1 MKRKGTLL
9 NQKYRSL
16 LTATL
21 AMTAS
26 TYLSSIL
33 DGIMVGQILGT
44 VQLYAI
50 NLTTSIV
57 FLRSIP
63 IAMFTFGG
71 NTLSVIHKSK
81 RDQQSADTVF
91 TLSFWAGVL
100 STVLLSVLGIAL
112 MVPTAQLLAQGKEEL
127 TQMIVEYL
135 LPLWILTPLVAV
147 VNQTAAYARTD
158 SMRKLAAALP
168 IVANVINL
176 LCDYLY
182 MAVFGWGVAGAGWAT
197 VTGYVVGVFLTLIYF
212 RSKKRTVHFTKAAF
226 RQLRAL
232 GKICN
237 VGLPSALI
245 YVCNFLRLFFTNAII
260 LSFTGVMGGKIASV
274 SFSLNSLAFILVE
287 GASMTLLPILG
298 ALYGEKDANGQR
310 LTLRYGMIV
319 TVALSVLVLV
329 VSELFPV
336 PLAALYGLTEPVTAD
351 IFAVTFR
358 IFSVNIPILAVIYVM
373 RTFFQATKQRGL
385 ANLLVMLDGVLTI
398 VPLMFWFAHY
408 DIYWLWASFPF
419 SKLLTVIITLIAMF
433 ISKKVRRKKNMLGIE
448 EQDGVMY
455 DFSIKN
461 EIPEAIHASEEAM
474 AFCEKNH
481 VPENT
486 VNAVGVTVEELCHNI
501 AVYAQSNDNHAVDV
515 CIRVFPDKVNIRL
528 RDNGREFDPT
538 DYLDNSGKRITGLG
552 LVRMLS
558 SSINYNRV
566 LGFNVTNVAIAYGAE
581 GEAYG

>member
-1 MKRKGTLL
+1 MKRNGTLL
-9 NQKYRSL
+9 NKKYRSL
-16 LTATL
+16 LVATL

-63 IAMFTFGG
+63 IALFTFGG

-81 RDQQSADTVF
+81 RDQKSADAAF

-100 STVLLSVLGIAL
+100 STVLLSVIGLAV
-112 MVPTAQLLAQGKEEL
+112 MYPTAQLLAQGKEEL
-127 TQMIVEYL
+127 TGLVMDYL
-135 LPLWILTPLVAV
+135 LPLWVLTPLVAI

-158 SMRKLAAALP
+158 GMRKLATALP
-168 IVANVINL
+168 IVANVVNL
-176 LCDYLY
+176 ICDYLY

-197 VTGYVVGVFLTLIYF
+197 VTGYVVGVALTLIYF
-212 RSKKRTVHFTKAAF
+212 KSGQRTVHFTAAALK
-226 RQLRAL
+226 QLKSL
-232 GKICN
+232 GKVFS

-260 LSFTGVMGGKIASV
+260 LSYTGVMGGKIASV

-336 PLAALYGLTEPVTAD
+336 PLAALYGLNDAATAEV
-351 IFAVTFR
+351 FAVTFR
-358 IFSVNIPILAVIYVM
+358 IFSINIPILAVIYVM

-385 ANLLVMLDGVLTI
+385 ANLLVMLDGVLAI
-398 VPLMFWFAHY
+398 VPLMYWFAHY
-408 DIYWLWASFPF
+408 DIYWLWFSFPV
-419 SKLLTVIITLIAMF
+419 SKAVTVIITLIAMAV
-433 ISKKVRRKKNMLGIE
+433 SKKLKHKKNLLGIE

-461 EIPEAIHASEEAM
+461 EVPEAIRASEEVM
-474 AFCEKNH
+474 AFCKQQN

-486 VNAVGVTVEELCHNI
+486 VNAVGVSVEELCHNI
-501 AVYAQSNDNHAVDV
+501 ATYAKSSVNNAVDV
-515 CIRVFPDKVNIRL
+515 CVRVFPDKVNVRL
-528 RDNGREFDPT
+528 RDNGAEFDPT
-538 DYLDNSGKRITGLG
+538 DYIDNSGKRITGLE

-566 LGFNVTNVAIAYGAE
+566 LGFNVTNVAVSYQ
-581 GEAYG
+581 

>member
-1 MKRKGTLL
+1 MKRNGTLL
-9 NQKYRSL
+9 NKKYRSL
-16 LTATL
+16 LVATL

-81 RDQQSADTVF
+81 RDQKSADAVF
-91 TLSFWAGVL
+91 TLSFWAGIL
-100 STVLLSVLGIAL
+100 STVLISIVGIAT
-112 MVPTAQLLAQGKEEL
+112 MVPTAQILAQGKEEL
-127 TQMIVEYL
+127 VGLVIDYL

-158 SMRKLAAALP
+158 GLRKLATALP
-168 IVANVINL
+168 IVANIINL
-176 LCDYLY
+176 ICDYIY
-182 MAVFGWGVAGAGWAT
+182 MAIFGWGVAGAGWAT
-197 VTGYVVGVFLTLIYF
+197 VTGYVVGTLLTLIYF
-212 RSKKRTVHFTKAAF
+212 KSAKRTVHFTKEA
-226 RQLRAL
+226 LKKLKML
-232 GKICN
+232 GKIFS

-310 LTLRYGMIV
+310 ITLRYGMIV
-319 TVALSVLVLV
+319 TVALSVFVLI

-336 PLAALYGLTEPVTAD
+336 QLAALYGLNDAATAD

-358 IFSVNIPILAVIYVM
+358 IFSINIPILAVIYVM

-398 VPLMFWFAHY
+398 VPLMYWFAHY
-408 DIYWLWASFPF
+408 DIYWLWMSFPV
-419 SKLLTVIITLIAMF
+419 SKAVTVLVTLIAMV
-433 ISKKVRRKKNMLGIE
+433 ISKKIQNKKNILGIE
-448 EQDGVMY
+448 EEDGVMY

-461 EIPEAIHASEEAM
+461 EIPEAIRASEEAM
-474 AFCEKNH
+474 KFCKEQN

-486 VNAVGVTVEELCHNI
+486 VNAIGVTLEELCHNI
-501 AVYAQSNDNHAVDV
+501 ATYSKSKGNGAVDV
-515 CIRVFPDKVNIRL
+515 CVRVMPDKVNVRL
-528 RDNGREFDPT
+528 RDNGAEFDPT
-538 DYLDNSGKRITGLG
+538 DYIDNSGKRITGLE

-566 LGFNVTNVAIAYGAE
+566 LGFNVTNVAVSY
-581 GEAYG
+581 

>member
-1 MKRKGTLL
+1 MKRTGTLL
-9 NQKYRSL
+9 NKKYRIL
-16 LTATL
+16 LISTL

-26 TYLSSIL
+26 TYLSGIL
-33 DGIMVGQILGT
+33 DGIMVGQLLGT

-63 IAMFTFGG
+63 IALFTFGG

-81 RDQQSADTVF
+81 RDQKSADSVF

-100 STVLLSVLGIAL
+100 STVILSVIGIAV
-112 MVPTAQLLAQGKEEL
+112 MIPTAQLLAQGKEEL
-127 TQMIVEYL
+127 VGYVVDYL

-158 SMRKLAAALP
+158 GLRKLATALP

-176 LCDYLY
+176 ICDYIY
-182 MAVFGWGVAGAGWAT
+182 MAIFKWGVAGAGWAT
-197 VTGYVVGVFLTLIYF
+197 ITGYVVGAALTLIYF
-212 RSKKRTVHFTKAAF
+212 KSEKRTVHFTRAALK
-226 RQLRAL
+226 QLKSL
-232 GKICN
+232 GKIFS

-245 YVCNFLRLFFTNAII
+245 YVCNFLRLYLTNAII
-260 LSFTGVMGGKIASV
+260 LTYTGVMGGKIASV

-298 ALYGEKDANGQR
+298 ALYGEKDSNGQR
-310 LTLRYGMIV
+310 LTLRYGMIF
-319 TVALSVLVLV
+319 TVALSVFVLV
-329 VSELFPV
+329 ISELFPV
-336 PLAALYGLTEPVTAD
+336 QLAALYGLTEPAVTK
-351 IFAVTFR
+351 IFALTFR
-358 IFSVNIPILAVIYVM
+358 IFSINIPILAVIYVM

-408 DIYWLWASFPF
+408 DIYWLWLSFPV
-419 SKLLTVIITLIAMF
+419 SKALTVAITLIAML
-433 ISKKVRRKKNMLGIE
+433 ISKKVQHKKNILGIE
-448 EQDGVMY
+448 EQEGVVY

-461 EIPEAIHASEEAM
+461 EIPQAIHASEETM

-486 VNAVGVTVEELCHNI
+486 VNAIGVAVEELCHNI
-501 AVYAQSNDNHAVDV
+501 AVYSTSGASNAVDV
-515 CIRVFPDKVNIRL
+515 CVRVFPDKVNVRL
-528 RDNGREFDPT
+528 RDDGAEFDPT
-538 DYLDNSGKRITGLG
+538 DYIDNSGKRITGLE
-552 LVRMLS
+552 LMRMLS
-558 SSINYNRV
+558 SSVDYNRV
-566 LGFNVTNVAIAYGAE
+566 LGFNVTNVAVDY
-581 GEAYG
+581 

>member
-1 MKRKGTLL
+1 MKRNGTLL
-9 NQKYRSL
+9 NKKYRSL
-16 LTATL
+16 LVATL

-81 RDQQSADTVF
+81 RDQKSADAVF
-91 TLSFWAGVL
+91 TLSFWAGIL
-100 STVLLSVLGIAL
+100 STVLISIVGIAT
-112 MVPTAQLLAQGKEEL
+112 MVPTAQILAQGKEEL
-127 TQMIVEYL
+127 VGLVIDYL
-135 LPLWILTPLVAV
+135 LPLWVLTPLVAV

-158 SMRKLAAALP
+158 GLRKLATALP
-168 IVANVINL
+168 IVANIINL
-176 LCDYLY
+176 ICDYIY
-182 MAVFGWGVAGAGWAT
+182 MAIFGWGVAGAGWAT
-197 VTGYVVGVFLTLIYF
+197 VTGYVVGTLLTLIYF
-212 RSKKRTVHFTKAAF
+212 KSAKRTVHFTKEA
-226 RQLRAL
+226 LKKLKML
-232 GKICN
+232 GKIFS

-310 LTLRYGMIV
+310 ITLRYGMIV
-319 TVALSVLVLV
+319 TVALSVFVLI

-336 PLAALYGLTEPVTAD
+336 QLAALYGLNDAATAD

-358 IFSVNIPILAVIYVM
+358 IFSINIPILAVIYVM

-398 VPLMFWFAHY
+398 VPLMYWFAHY
-408 DIYWLWASFPF
+408 DIYWLWMSFPV
-419 SKLLTVIITLIAMF
+419 SKAVTVLITLIAMV
-433 ISKKVRRKKNMLGIE
+433 ISKKIQNKKNILGIE
-448 EQDGVMY
+448 EEDGVMY

-461 EIPEAIHASEEAM
+461 EIPEAIRASEEAM
-474 AFCEKNH
+474 KFCKEQN

-486 VNAVGVTVEELCHNI
+486 VNAIGVTLEELCHNI
-501 AVYAQSNDNHAVDV
+501 ATYSKNKGNAKKISEESRNTYKAAALKIWRRMFHVKHSPLFFVLYE
-515 CIRVFPDKVNIRL
+515 IYKEKVFILFHVKQ
-528 RDNGREFDPT
+528 
-538 DYLDNSGKRITGLG
+538 
-552 LVRMLS
+552 
-558 SSINYNRV
+558 
-566 LGFNVTNVAIAYGAE
+566 
-581 GEAYG
+581 

>member
-1 MKRKGTLL
+1 MKRNGTLL
-9 NQKYRSL
+9 KQKYWTL
-16 LTATL
+16 LVSTL

-50 NLTTSIV
+50 NLTTSVV

-71 NTLSVIHKSK
+71 NTLSVIYKSK
-81 RDQQSADTVF
+81 RDKKSADTVF
-91 TLSFWAGVL
+91 TLSFWGGIV
-100 STVLLSVLGIAL
+100 STAILSVAGIIL
-112 MVPTAQLLAQGKEEL
+112 MAPTAQILAQGKEEL
-127 TQMIVEYL
+127 VDLVISYL
-135 LPLWILTPLVAV
+135 LPLWVLTPMVAA
-147 VNQTAAYARTD
+147 VNETAAYARTD
-158 SMRKLAAALP
+158 GMRNFATVLP

-176 LCDYLY
+176 ICDYIY
-182 MAVFGWGVAGAGWAT
+182 MAIFGWGVAGAGWAT
-197 VTGYVVGVFLTLIYF
+197 VTGYVVGIFITIIYF
-212 RSKKRTVHFTKAAF
+212 KSPKRTVHFTKAAWG
-226 RQLRAL
+226 QLKQL
-232 GKICN
+232 GKIFS

-245 YVCNFLRLFFTNAII
+245 YVCNFLRLFLTNAII
-260 LSFTGVMGGKIASV
+260 LSSTGVIGGKIASV

-298 ALYGEKDANGQR
+298 ALYGEKDSNGQR

-319 TVALSVLVLV
+319 TVALSVFVLII
-329 VSELFPV
+329 SEAIPV
-336 PLAALYGLTEPVTAD
+336 QLAALYGLNDPPTVE

-358 IFSVNIPILAVIYVM
+358 IFSINIPILAVIYVM

-398 VPLMFWFAHY
+398 VPLMWWFSHY
-408 DIYWLWASFPF
+408 NIYWLWFSFPV
-419 SKLLTVIITLIAMF
+419 SKAVTIVITLIAMI
-433 ISKKVRRKKNMLGIE
+433 ISKKVQHKKNILGIE
-448 EQDGVMY
+448 EDDGVVY

-461 EIPEAIHASEEAM
+461 DIPEAIHASEEAM
-474 AFCEKNH
+474 AFCENNQ

-501 AVYAQSNDNHAVDV
+501 ATYASSDSNNSVDV
-515 CIRVFPDKVNIRL
+515 CVRVLPNKVNVRL
-528 RDNGREFDPT
+528 RDNGTEFDPT
-538 DYLDNSGKRITGLG
+538 DYIDNSGKRITGLK

-558 SSINYNRV
+558 STINYNRI
-566 LGFNVTNVAIAYGAE
+566 LGFNVTNVAISY
-581 GEAYG
+581 

>member
-9 NQKYRSL
+9 NKKYRSL
-16 LTATL
+16 LVATL

-50 NLTTSIV
+50 NLTTSVI
-57 FLRSIP
+57 FLRTIP

-81 RDQQSADTVF
+81 RDQKSADAVF
-91 TLSFWAGVL
+91 TLSFWAGIL
-100 STVLLSVLGIAL
+100 STVLISIVGIAT

-127 TQMIVEYL
+127 VGLVIDYL
-135 LPLWILTPLVAV
+135 LPLWVLTPLVAV

-158 SMRKLAAALP
+158 GLRKLATALP
-168 IVANVINL
+168 IIANVINL
-176 LCDYLY
+176 ICDYIY
-182 MAVFGWGVAGAGWAT
+182 MGIFGWGVAGAGWAT
-197 VTGYVVGVFLTLIYF
+197 VTGYVVGVFLTLLYF
-212 RSKKRTVHFTKAAF
+212 KSKKRTVHFTKAA
-226 RQLRAL
+226 LKKLKML
-232 GKICN
+232 GKIFS

-260 LSFTGVMGGKIASV
+260 LSYTGVLGGKIASV

-310 LTLRYGMIV
+310 ITLRYGMIV
-319 TVALSVLVLV
+319 TVALSVLVLII
-329 VSELFPV
+329 SELFPV
-336 PLAALYGLTEPVTAD
+336 QLASLYGLTDKAITD
-351 IFAVTFR
+351 IFSVTFR
-358 IFSVNIPILAVIYVM
+358 IFSINIPILAVIYVM

-398 VPLMFWFAHY
+398 IPLMYWFAHY
-408 DIYWLWASFPF
+408 DIYWLWGAFPV
-419 SKLLTVIITLIAMF
+419 SKALTVIITLIAMV
-433 ISKKVRRKKNMLGIE
+433 ISKKVKHKKNILGIE
-448 EQDGVMY
+448 EEDGVMY
-455 DFSIKN
+455 DFSINN
-461 EIPEAIHASEEAM
+461 EIPEAIRASEEAM
-474 AFCEKNH
+474 AFCKENN

-486 VNAVGVTVEELCHNI
+486 VNAIGVSVEELCHNI
-501 AVYAQSNDNHAVDV
+501 AVYSETNGNSAVDV
-515 CIRVFPDKVNIRL
+515 CVRVMPDMVNVRL
-528 RDNGREFDPT
+528 RDDGAEFDPT
-538 DYLDNSGKRITGLG
+538 DYIDNSGRRITGLQ

-558 SSINYNRV
+558 STINYNRV
-566 LGFNVTNVAIAYGAE
+566 LGFNVTNVAVRY
-581 GEAYG
+581 

>member
-1 MKRKGTLL
+1 MKRNGTLL
-9 NQKYRSL
+9 NKKYRSL
-16 LTATL
+16 LVATL

-81 RDQQSADTVF
+81 RDQKSADAVF
-91 TLSFWAGVL
+91 TLSFWAGIL
-100 STVLLSVLGIAL
+100 STVLISIVGIAT
-112 MVPTAQLLAQGKEEL
+112 MVPTAQILAQGKEEL
-127 TQMIVEYL
+127 VGLVIDYL
-135 LPLWILTPLVAV
+135 LPLWVLTPLVAV

-158 SMRKLAAALP
+158 GLRKLATALP
-168 IVANVINL
+168 IVANIINL
-176 LCDYLY
+176 ICDYIY
-182 MAVFGWGVAGAGWAT
+182 MAIFGWGVAGAGWAT
-197 VTGYVVGVFLTLIYF
+197 VTGYVVGTLLTLIYF
-212 RSKKRTVHFTKAAF
+212 KSAKRTVHFTKEA
-226 RQLRAL
+226 LKKLKML
-232 GKICN
+232 GKIFS

-310 LTLRYGMIV
+310 ITLRYGMIV
-319 TVALSVLVLV
+319 TVALSVFVLI

-336 PLAALYGLTEPVTAD
+336 QLAALYGLNDAATAD

-358 IFSVNIPILAVIYVM
+358 IFSINIPILAVIYVM

-398 VPLMFWFAHY
+398 VPLMYWFAHY
-408 DIYWLWASFPF
+408 DIYWLWMSFPV
-419 SKLLTVIITLIAMF
+419 SKAVTVLVTLIAMV
-433 ISKKVRRKKNMLGIE
+433 ISKKIQNKKNILGIE
-448 EQDGVMY
+448 EEDGVMY

-461 EIPEAIHASEEAM
+461 DIPEAIRASEEAM
-474 AFCEKNH
+474 KFCKEQN

-486 VNAVGVTVEELCHNI
+486 VNAIGVTVEELCHNI
-501 AVYAQSNDNHAVDV
+501 ATYSKTKGNGAVDV
-515 CIRVFPDKVNIRL
+515 CVRVMPDKVNVRL
-528 RDNGREFDPT
+528 RDNGAEFDPT
-538 DYLDNSGKRITGLG
+538 DYIDNSGKRITGLE

-566 LGFNVTNVAIAYGAE
+566 LGFNVTNVAVSY
-581 GEAYG
+581 

>member
-1 MKRKGTLL
+1 MKRNGTLL
-9 NQKYRSL
+9 NKKYRSL
-16 LTATL
+16 LVATL

-81 RDQQSADTVF
+81 RDQQSADAVF
-91 TLSFWAGVL
+91 TLSFWGGVL
-100 STVLLSVLGIAL
+100 STVLLSVIGIAT
-112 MVPTAQLLAQGKEEL
+112 MVPTAQLLAQGKQEL
-127 TQMIVEYL
+127 VGMVVDYL
-135 LPLWILTPLVAV
+135 LPLWVLTPLVAV

-158 SMRKLAAALP
+158 SLRKLATALP
-168 IVANVINL
+168 IVANIINL
-176 LCDYLY
+176 ICDYIY
-182 MAVFGWGVAGAGWAT
+182 MAIFGWGVAGAGWAT
-197 VTGYVVGVFLTLIYF
+197 VTGYVVGVFLTLLYF
-212 RSKKRTVHFTKAAF
+212 KSKQRTVHFTKAAF
-226 RQLRAL
+226 KQLKSL
-232 GKICN
+232 GKIFS

-298 ALYGEKDANGQR
+298 ALYGEKDSNGQR

-319 TVALSVLVLV
+319 TVGLSVLVLI

-336 PLAALYGLTEPVTAD
+336 QLASLYGLTEPSITS

-358 IFSVNIPILAVIYVM
+358 IFSINIPILAVIYVM

-398 VPLMFWFAHY
+398 VPLMYWFAHY
-408 DIYWLWASFPF
+408 DIYWLWFSFPV
-419 SKLLTVIITLIAMF
+419 SKAVTVAITLIAML
-433 ISKKVRRKKNMLGIE
+433 ISKKVQHKRNILGIE
-448 EQDGVMY
+448 EQEGIVY

-461 EIPEAIHASEEAM
+461 EVSEAIHASEEAM
-474 AFCEKNH
+474 AFCEQNQ

-501 AVYAQSNDNHAVDV
+501 AVYAATSGNNAVDV
-515 CIRVFPDKVNIRL
+515 CVRVFPDKVNVRL
-528 RDNGREFDPT
+528 RDNGAEFDPT
-538 DYLDNSGKRITGLG
+538 DYIDNSGKRITGLE

-558 SSINYNRV
+558 STINYNRV
-566 LGFNVTNVAIAYGAE
+566 LGFNVTNVAINYN
-581 GEAYG
+581 

>member
-1 MKRKGTLL
+1 MKRNGTLL
-9 NQKYRSL
+9 NKKYRSL
-16 LTATL
+16 LVATL

-81 RDQQSADTVF
+81 RDQQSADAVF
-91 TLSFWAGVL
+91 TLSFWGGVL
-100 STVLLSVLGIAL
+100 STVLLSIIGIAT
-112 MVPTAQLLAQGKEEL
+112 MVPTAQLLAQGKQEL
-127 TQMIVEYL
+127 VGMVVDYL
-135 LPLWILTPLVAV
+135 LPLWVLTPLVAV

-158 SMRKLAAALP
+158 SLRKLATALP
-168 IVANVINL
+168 IVANIINL
-176 LCDYLY
+176 ICDYIY
-182 MAVFGWGVAGAGWAT
+182 MAIFGWGVAGAGWAT
-197 VTGYVVGVFLTLIYF
+197 VTGYVVGVFLTLLYF
-212 RSKKRTVHFTKAAF
+212 KSKQRTVRFTKAAF
-226 RQLRAL
+226 KQLKSL
-232 GKICN
+232 GKIFS

-298 ALYGEKDANGQR
+298 ALYGEKDSNGQR
-310 LTLRYGMIV
+310 ITLRYGMIV
-319 TVALSVLVLV
+319 TVGLSILVLI

-336 PLAALYGLTEPVTAD
+336 QLAALYGLTEASITS

-358 IFSVNIPILAVIYVM
+358 IFSINIPILAVIYVM

-398 VPLMFWFAHY
+398 VPLMYWFAHY
-408 DIYWLWASFPF
+408 DIYWL
-419 SKLLTVIITLIAMF
+419 
-433 ISKKVRRKKNMLGIE
+433 
-448 EQDGVMY
+448 
-455 DFSIKN
+455 
-461 EIPEAIHASEEAM
+461 
-474 AFCEKNH
+474 
-481 VPENT
+481 
-486 VNAVGVTVEELCHNI
+486 
-501 AVYAQSNDNHAVDV
+501 
-515 CIRVFPDKVNIRL
+515 
-528 RDNGREFDPT
+528 
-538 DYLDNSGKRITGLG
+538 
-552 LVRMLS
+552 
-558 SSINYNRV
+558 
-566 LGFNVTNVAIAYGAE
+566 
-581 GEAYG
+581 

>member
-1 MKRKGTLL
+1 MKRNGTLL
-9 NQKYRSL
+9 NKKYRSL
-16 LTATL
+16 LVATL

-63 IAMFTFGG
+63 IALFTFGG

-81 RDQQSADTVF
+81 RDQKSADMVF

-100 STVLLSVLGIAL
+100 ITVLISIIGIATI
-112 MVPTAQLLAQGKEEL
+112 VPTAQLLAQGKEEL
-127 TQMIVEYL
+127 VGLVIDYL
-135 LPLWILTPLVAV
+135 LPLWVLTPLVAV

-158 SMRKLAAALP
+158 GLRKLATALP

-176 LCDYLY
+176 ICDYIY

-197 VTGYVVGVFLTLIYF
+197 VTGYVVGTALTLIYF
-212 RSKKRTVHFTKAAF
+212 NSKKRTVHFTKAALKNF
-226 RQLRAL
+226 KML
-232 GKICN
+232 GKIFS

-260 LSFTGVMGGKIASV
+260 LSYTGIIGGKIASV

-310 LTLRYGMIV
+310 ITLRYGMIV
-319 TVALSVLVLV
+319 TVALSVLVLII
-329 VSELFPV
+329 SELFPIQ
-336 PLAALYGLTEPVTAD
+336 LAALYGLNDAATAE

-358 IFSVNIPILAVIYVM
+358 IFSINIPILAVIYVM

-398 VPLMFWFAHY
+398 VPLMYWFAHY
-408 DIYWLWASFPF
+408 DIYWLWMSFPV
-419 SKLLTVIITLIAMF
+419 SKALTVVITLIAMV
-433 ISKKVRRKKNMLGIE
+433 ISKKIKNKKNILGIE
-448 EQDGVMY
+448 EEDGVMY

-461 EIPEAIHASEEAM
+461 GIPEAIRASEEAM
-474 AFCEKNH
+474 EFCKQQN

-486 VNAVGVTVEELCHNI
+486 INAIGVTVEELCHNI
-501 AVYAQSNDNHAVDV
+501 AAYSESNGNSAVDV
-515 CIRVFPDKVNIRL
+515 CVRVLPDKVNIRL
-528 RDNGREFDPT
+528 RDDGSEFDPT
-538 DYLDNSGKRITGLG
+538 DYIDNSGKRITGLK

-566 LGFNVTNVAIAYGAE
+566 LGFNVTNVAVSY
-581 GEAYG
+581 

>member
-1 MKRKGTLL
+1 MKRNGTLL
-9 NQKYRSL
+9 NKKYRSL
-16 LTATL
+16 LVATL

-26 TYLSSIL
+26 TYLSGIL

-44 VQLYAI
+44 VELYAI
-50 NLTTSIV
+50 NLTTSII

-63 IAMFTFGG
+63 IALFTFGG
-71 NTLSVIHKSK
+71 NTLSVIFKSK

-100 STVLLSVLGIAL
+100 STVVMSVIGIAV
-112 MVPTAQLLAQGKEEL
+112 MEPTAQLLAQGKEEL
-127 TQMIVEYL
+127 VGLVVDYL
-135 LPLWILTPLVAV
+135 LPLWVLTPLVAV

-158 SMRKLAAALP
+158 SMRKLATALP

-176 LCDYLY
+176 ICDYIY
-182 MAVFGWGVAGAGWAT
+182 MAIFGWGVAGAGWAT
-197 VTGYVVGVFLTLIYF
+197 VTGYVVGAALTLIYF
-212 RSKKRTVHFTKAAF
+212 RSKQRTVHFTKAAIKK
-226 RQLRAL
+226 LKML
-232 GKICN
+232 GKIFSI
-237 VGLPSALI
+237 GLPSALI

-310 LTLRYGMIV
+310 LTLRYGMFA
-319 TVALSVLVLV
+319 TVFFSVLVLI
-329 VSELFPV
+329 VSELFPI
-336 PLAALYGLTEPVTAD
+336 PLASLYGLTEPAVTEV
-351 IFAVTFR
+351 FAVTFR

-408 DIYWLWASFPF
+408 DIYWLWVSFPV
-419 SKLLTVIITLIAMF
+419 SKAVTVIITLIAMV
-433 ISKKVRRKKNMLGIE
+433 ISKKLRHKKNILGIE
-448 EQDGVMY
+448 EEDGVMY

-461 EIPEAIHASEEAM
+461 EISEAIHASEEAM
-474 AFCEKNH
+474 TFCEKNG

-501 AVYAQSNDNHAVDV
+501 ATYANTGGNNAVDV
-515 CIRVFPDKVNIRL
+515 CVRVLPDKVNVRL
-528 RDNGREFDPT
+528 RDNGAEFDPT
-538 DYLDNSGKRITGLG
+538 DYIDNSGKRITGLQ

-558 SSINYNRV
+558 SSVEYNRV
-566 LGFNVTNVAIAYGAE
+566 LGFNVTNVAVNYS
-581 GEAYG
+581 

>member
-9 NQKYRSL
+9 NKKYRSL
-16 LTATL
+16 LVATL

-50 NLTTSIV
+50 NLTTSVI
-57 FLRSIP
+57 FLRTIP

-81 RDQQSADTVF
+81 RDQKSADAVF
-91 TLSFWAGVL
+91 TLSFWAGIL
-100 STVLLSVLGIAL
+100 STVLISIVGIAT

-127 TQMIVEYL
+127 VGLVIDYL
-135 LPLWILTPLVAV
+135 LPLWVLTPLVAA

-158 SMRKLAAALP
+158 GLRKLATALP
-168 IVANVINL
+168 IIANVINL
-176 LCDYLY
+176 ICDYIY
-182 MAVFGWGVAGAGWAT
+182 MAIFGWGVAGAGWAT
-197 VTGYVVGVFLTLIYF
+197 VTGYVVGVFLTLLYF
-212 RSKKRTVHFTKAAF
+212 KSKKRTVHFTKAA
-226 RQLRAL
+226 LKKLKML
-232 GKICN
+232 GKIFS

-260 LSFTGVMGGKIASV
+260 LSYTGVLGGKIASV

-310 LTLRYGMIV
+310 ITLRYGMIV
-319 TVALSVLVLV
+319 TVALSVLVLII
-329 VSELFPV
+329 SELFPV
-336 PLAALYGLTEPVTAD
+336 QLASLYGLTDKAVTD
-351 IFAVTFR
+351 IYAVTFR
-358 IFSVNIPILAVIYVM
+358 IFSINIPILAVIYVM

-398 VPLMFWFAHY
+398 IPLMYWFAHY
-408 DIYWLWASFPF
+408 DIYWLWGAFPV
-419 SKLLTVIITLIAMF
+419 SKALTVIITLIAMV
-433 ISKKVRRKKNMLGIE
+433 ISKKVKHKKNILGIE
-448 EQDGVMY
+448 EEYGVMY
-455 DFSIKN
+455 DFSINN
-461 EIPEAIHASEEAM
+461 EIPEAIRASEEAM
-474 AFCEKNH
+474 AFCKENN

-486 VNAVGVTVEELCHNI
+486 VNAIGVSVEELCHNI
-501 AVYAQSNDNHAVDV
+501 AVYSETNGNSAVDV
-515 CIRVFPDKVNIRL
+515 CVRVMPDMVNVRL
-528 RDNGREFDPT
+528 RDDGAEFDPT
-538 DYLDNSGKRITGLG
+538 DYIDNSGRHITGLQ

-558 SSINYNRV
+558 STINYNRV
-566 LGFNVTNVAIAYGAE
+566 LGFNVTNVAVRY
-581 GEAYG
+581 

>member
-9 NQKYRSL
+9 NKKYRSL
-16 LTATL
+16 LVATL

-50 NLTTSIV
+50 NLTTSVI
-57 FLRSIP
+57 FLRTIP

-81 RDQQSADTVF
+81 RDQKSADAVF
-91 TLSFWAGVL
+91 TLSFWAGIL
-100 STVLLSVLGIAL
+100 STVLISIVGIAT
-112 MVPTAQLLAQGKEEL
+112 MVPTAQILAQGKEEL
-127 TQMIVEYL
+127 VGLVIDYL
-135 LPLWILTPLVAV
+135 LPLWVLTPLVAV

-158 SMRKLAAALP
+158 GLRKLATALP
-168 IVANVINL
+168 IVANIINL
-176 LCDYLY
+176 ICDYIY
-182 MAVFGWGVAGAGWAT
+182 MAIFGWGVAGAGWAT
-197 VTGYVVGVFLTLIYF
+197 VTGYVVGTLLTLIYF
-212 RSKKRTVHFTKAAF
+212 KSAKRSVHFTKEA
-226 RQLRAL
+226 LKKLKML
-232 GKICN
+232 GKIFS

-260 LSFTGVMGGKIASV
+260 LSYTGVLGGKIASV

-310 LTLRYGMIV
+310 ITLRYGMIV
-319 TVALSVLVLV
+319 TVALSVFVLII
-329 VSELFPV
+329 SELFPV
-336 PLAALYGLTEPVTAD
+336 QLASLYGLTDKAVTN

-358 IFSVNIPILAVIYVM
+358 IFSINIPILAVIYVM

-398 VPLMFWFAHY
+398 IPLMYWFAHY
-408 DIYWLWASFPF
+408 DIYWLWGAFPV
-419 SKLLTVIITLIAMF
+419 SKALTVIITLIAMA
-433 ISKKVRRKKNMLGIE
+433 ISKKVKHKKNILGIE
-448 EQDGVMY
+448 EEDGVMY
-455 DFSIKN
+455 DFSINN
-461 EIPEAIHASEEAM
+461 EIPEAIRASEEAM
-474 AFCEKNH
+474 AFCKENN

-486 VNAVGVTVEELCHNI
+486 VNAIGVSVEELCHNI
-501 AVYAQSNDNHAVDV
+501 AVYSETNGNSAVDV
-515 CIRVFPDKVNIRL
+515 CVRVMPDMVNVRL
-528 RDNGREFDPT
+528 RDDGAEFDPT
-538 DYLDNSGKRITGLG
+538 DYIDNSGRRITGLQ

-558 SSINYNRV
+558 STINYNRV
-566 LGFNVTNVAIAYGAE
+566 LGFNVTNVAVRY
-581 GEAYG
+581 

>member
-1 MKRKGTLL
+1 MKRNGTLL
-9 NQKYRSL
+9 NKKYRSL
-16 LTATL
+16 LVATL

-81 RDQQSADTVF
+81 RDQKSADAVF
-91 TLSFWAGVL
+91 TLSFWAGIL
-100 STVLLSVLGIAL
+100 STDLISIVGIAT
-112 MVPTAQLLAQGKEEL
+112 MVPTAQILAQGKEEL
-127 TQMIVEYL
+127 VGLVIDYL
-135 LPLWILTPLVAV
+135 LPLWVLTPLVAV

-158 SMRKLAAALP
+158 GLRKLATALP
-168 IVANVINL
+168 IVANIINL
-176 LCDYLY
+176 ICDYIY
-182 MAVFGWGVAGAGWAT
+182 MAIFGWGVAGAGWAT
-197 VTGYVVGVFLTLIYF
+197 VTGYVVGTLLTLIYF
-212 RSKKRTVHFTKAAF
+212 KSAKRTVHFTKEA
-226 RQLRAL
+226 LKKLKML
-232 GKICN
+232 GKIFS

-310 LTLRYGMIV
+310 ITLRYGMIV
-319 TVALSVLVLV
+319 TVALSVFVLI

-336 PLAALYGLTEPVTAD
+336 QLAALYGLNDAATAD

-358 IFSVNIPILAVIYVM
+358 IFSINIPILAVIYVM

-398 VPLMFWFAHY
+398 VPLMYWFAHY
-408 DIYWLWASFPF
+408 DIYWLWMSFPV
-419 SKLLTVIITLIAMF
+419 SKAVTVLVTLIAMV
-433 ISKKVRRKKNMLGIE
+433 ISKKIQNKKNILGIE
-448 EQDGVMY
+448 EEDGVMY

-461 EIPEAIHASEEAM
+461 DIPEAIRASEEAM
-474 AFCEKNH
+474 KFCKEQN

-486 VNAVGVTVEELCHNI
+486 VNAIGVTVEELCHNI
-501 AVYAQSNDNHAVDV
+501 ATYSKSKGNGAVDV
-515 CIRVFPDKVNIRL
+515 CVRVMPDKVNVRL
-528 RDNGREFDPT
+528 RDDGAEFDPT
-538 DYLDNSGKRITGLG
+538 DYIDNSGKRITGLE

-566 LGFNVTNVAIAYGAE
+566 LGFNVTNVAVSY
-581 GEAYG
+581 

>member
-9 NQKYRSL
+9 NKKYRSL
-16 LTATL
+16 LVATL

-50 NLTTSIV
+50 NLTTSVI
-57 FLRSIP
+57 FLRTIP

-81 RDQQSADTVF
+81 RDQKSADAVF
-91 TLSFWAGVL
+91 TLSFWAGIL
-100 STVLLSVLGIAL
+100 STVLISIVGIAT

-127 TQMIVEYL
+127 VGLVIDYL
-135 LPLWILTPLVAV
+135 LPLWVLTPLVAV

-158 SMRKLAAALP
+158 GLRKLATALP
-168 IVANVINL
+168 IIANVINL
-176 LCDYLY
+176 ICDYIY
-182 MAVFGWGVAGAGWAT
+182 MGIFGWGVAGAGWAT
-197 VTGYVVGVFLTLIYF
+197 VTGYVVGVFLTLLYF
-212 RSKKRTVHFTKAAF
+212 KSKKRTVHFTKAA
-226 RQLRAL
+226 LKKLKML
-232 GKICN
+232 GKIFS

-260 LSFTGVMGGKIASV
+260 LSYTGVLGGKIASV

-310 LTLRYGMIV
+310 ITLRYGMIV
-319 TVALSVLVLV
+319 TVALSVFVLII
-329 VSELFPV
+329 SELFPV
-336 PLAALYGLTEPVTAD
+336 QLASLYGLTDKTITD
-351 IFAVTFR
+351 IFSVTFR
-358 IFSVNIPILAVIYVM
+358 IFSINIPILAVIYVM

-398 VPLMFWFAHY
+398 IPLMYWFAHY
-408 DIYWLWASFPF
+408 DIYWLWGAFPV
-419 SKLLTVIITLIAMF
+419 SKALTVIITLIAMA
-433 ISKKVRRKKNMLGIE
+433 ISKKVKQKKNILGIE
-448 EQDGVMY
+448 EEDGVMY
-455 DFSIKN
+455 DFSINN
-461 EIPEAIHASEEAM
+461 EIPEAIRASEEAM
-474 AFCEKNH
+474 AFCKENN

-486 VNAVGVTVEELCHNI
+486 VNAIGVSVEELCHNI
-501 AVYAQSNDNHAVDV
+501 AVYSETNGSSAVDV
-515 CIRVFPDKVNIRL
+515 CVRVMPDMVNVRL
-528 RDNGREFDPT
+528 RDDGAEFDPT
-538 DYLDNSGKRITGLG
+538 DYIDNSGRRITGLQ

-558 SSINYNRV
+558 STINYNRV
-566 LGFNVTNVAIAYGAE
+566 LGFNVTNVAVRY
-581 GEAYG
+581 

>member
-1 MKRKGTLL
+1 MKRNGTLL
-9 NQKYRSL
+9 NKKYRSL
-16 LTATL
+16 LVATL

-44 VQLYAI
+44 VPLYAI

-71 NTLSVIHKSK
+71 NTLSVIYKSK
-81 RDQQSADTVF
+81 RDQASADTAF

-100 STVLLSVLGIAL
+100 STVLISVIGIAV
-112 MVPTAQLLAQGKEEL
+112 MVPTAQLLAQGKDEL
-127 TQMIVEYL
+127 VSLVTDYL
-135 LPLWILTPLVAV
+135 LPLWVLTPLVAV

-158 SMRKLAAALP
+158 SLRKLATALP
-168 IVANVINL
+168 IVANIINL
-176 LCDYLY
+176 ICDYIY
-182 MAVFGWGVAGAGWAT
+182 MAIFGWGVAGAGWAT
-197 VTGYVVGVFLTLIYF
+197 VTGYVVGIALTMIYF
-212 RSKKRTVHFTKAAF
+212 RSKQRTVHFTKAA
-226 RQLRAL
+226 L
-232 GKICN
+232 GKLGQVGKIFS

-260 LSFTGVMGGKIASV
+260 LSYTGVLGGKIASV

-336 PLAALYGLTEPVTAD
+336 QLAALYGLNEPEVAE

-358 IFSVNIPILAVIYVM
+358 IFSINIPILAVIYVM

-408 DIYWLWASFPF
+408 DIYWLWVSFPV
-419 SKLLTVIITLIAMF
+419 SKALTVLITLIAMV
-433 ISKKVRRKKNMLGIE
+433 ISKNVQHKKNILGIE
-448 EQDGVMY
+448 DEDGVMY

-461 EIPEAIHASEEAM
+461 EIPEAINASEEAM
-474 AFCEKNH
+474 AFCVKNN
-481 VPENT
+481 VPEST

-501 AVYAQSNDNHAVDV
+501 ATYARTNGNNAVDV
-515 CIRVFPDKVNIRL
+515 CVRVMPDKVNVRL
-528 RDNGREFDPT
+528 RDNGAEFDPT
-538 DYLDNSGKRITGLG
+538 DYIDNSGKRITGLE

-558 SSINYNRV
+558 SSVNYNRV
-566 LGFNVTNVAIAYGAE
+566 LGFNVTNVAIAYQ
-581 GEAYG
+581 

>member
-1 MKRKGTLL
+1 MKRNGTLL
-9 NQKYRSL
+9 NKKYRSL
-16 LTATL
+16 LVATL

-33 DGIMVGQILGT
+33 DGIMVGRILGT

-71 NTLSVIHKSK
+71 NTLSVIYKSK
-81 RDQQSADTVF
+81 RDQKSADTVF

-100 STVLLSVLGIAL
+100 STVLISVVGIAAML
-112 MVPTAQLLAQGKEEL
+112 PTARLLAQGNEEL
-127 TQMIVEYL
+127 TGLVADYL
-135 LPLWILTPLVAV
+135 LPLWVLTPLVAV

-158 SMRKLAAALP
+158 GMRKLATMLP
-168 IVANVINL
+168 ITANIINL
-176 LCDYLY
+176 ICDYIY
-182 MAVFGWGVAGAGWAT
+182 MAIFGWGVAGAGWAT
-197 VTGYVVGVFLTLIYF
+197 VTGYLAGAALTLLYF
-212 RSKKRTVHFTKAAF
+212 KAGERTVHFTRAAVKKIKM
-226 RQLRAL
+226 L
-232 GKICN
+232 GKIFSI
-237 VGLPSALI
+237 GLPSALI

-319 TVALSVLVLV
+319 TVALSVVVLV

-336 PLAALYGLTEPVTAD
+336 QLAALYGLTDVATAD

-358 IFSVNIPILAVIYVM
+358 IFSINIPILAVIYVM

-408 DIYWLWASFPF
+408 DIYWLWFSFPV
-419 SKLLTVIITLIAMF
+419 SKAVTVIITLIAMV
-433 ISKKVRRKKNMLGIE
+433 IGKKVRNKKNILGIE
-448 EQDGVMY
+448 EEDGVIC

-461 EIPEAIHASEEAM
+461 EIPEAIKASEEAM
-474 AFCEKNH
+474 EFCKRQN

-486 VNAVGVTVEELCHNI
+486 VNAIGVTVEELCHNI
-501 AVYAQSNDNHAVDV
+501 ANYSITNGNSAVDV
-515 CIRVFPDKVNIRL
+515 CVRVMPDKVNVRIR
-528 RDNGREFDPT
+528 DDGAEFDPT
-538 DYLDNSGKRITGLG
+538 DFIDNSGKRITGLE
-552 LVRMLS
+552 LVRILS

-566 LGFNVTNVAIAYGAE
+566 LGFNVTNVAVSY
-581 GEAYG
+581 

>member
-1 MKRKGTLL
+1 MKRNGTLL
-9 NQKYRSL
+9 NKKYRSL
-16 LTATL
+16 LVATL

-81 RDQQSADTVF
+81 RDQQSADAVF
-91 TLSFWAGVL
+91 TLSFWGGVL
-100 STVLLSVLGIAL
+100 STVLLSVIGIAT
-112 MVPTAQLLAQGKEEL
+112 MVPTAQLLAQGKQEL
-127 TQMIVEYL
+127 VGMVVDYL
-135 LPLWILTPLVAV
+135 LPLWVLTPLVAV

-158 SMRKLAAALP
+158 SLRKLATALP
-168 IVANVINL
+168 IVANIINL
-176 LCDYLY
+176 ICDYIY
-182 MAVFGWGVAGAGWAT
+182 MAIFGWGVAGAGWAT
-197 VTGYVVGVFLTLIYF
+197 VTGYVVGVFLTLLYF
-212 RSKKRTVHFTKAAF
+212 KSKQRTVHFTKAAF
-226 RQLRAL
+226 KQLKSL
-232 GKICN
+232 GKIFS

-298 ALYGEKDANGQR
+298 ALYGEKDSNGQR

-319 TVALSVLVLV
+319 TVGLSILVLI

-336 PLAALYGLTEPVTAD
+336 QLAALYGLTESSITSV
-351 IFAVTFR
+351 FAVTFR
-358 IFSVNIPILAVIYVM
+358 IFSINIPILAVIYVM

-398 VPLMFWFAHY
+398 VPLMYWFAHY
-408 DIYWLWASFPF
+408 DIYWLWFSFPV
-419 SKLLTVIITLIAMF
+419 SKAVTVAITLIAML
-433 ISKKVRRKKNMLGIE
+433 ISKKVQHKRNILGIE
-448 EQDGVMY
+448 EQEGIVY

-461 EIPEAIHASEEAM
+461 EVSEAIHASEEAM
-474 AFCEKNH
+474 AFCEQNQ

-501 AVYAQSNDNHAVDV
+501 AVYAATSGNNAVDV
-515 CIRVFPDKVNIRL
+515 CVRVFPDKVNVRL
-528 RDNGREFDPT
+528 RDNGAEFDPT
-538 DYLDNSGKRITGLG
+538 DYIDNSGKRITGLE

-558 SSINYNRV
+558 STINYNRV
-566 LGFNVTNVAIAYGAE
+566 LGFNVTNVAINYN
-581 GEAYG
+581 